1 MDPLQGYKASDT
13 LLPAGPGPII
23 AMRGGGATILET
35 VIAFL
40 NGTNKVELKGGVYTY
55 ESGKPVNDEHKNTLA
70 KLLTTI
76 STKTPTVKITPNG
89 ANVDIEITFDTS
101 TIIKNELSV
110 FNKISATAKGIAI
123 PTIQSCM
130 YYPAFFQP
138 QITGLGCGR
147 FALNNLFHNER
158 FTFKPNVDFQSST
171 DIGLTR
177 EEFSA
182 KYTQTLSTMFTAN
195 QINLSEV
202 CHIVS
207 RFLLMNGLYTTDNSC
222 RDDEYFSMD
231 VIQSALQI
239 VGHEP
244 AEVFIGN
251 KAKEGVDMANFD
263 AYTADH
269 DMYVRDDAT
278 NSVTLSSDTPNLLG
292 YIINYG
298 KSHYVALRKIP
309 NTTTFEYLDSM
320 ASGSNKKD
328 IKTTKDFLIYVTTLS
343 KKIVSIRQ
351 VLNVTQFINPFESMR
366 EEYEKATKEDDEQGK
381 IKRTIIK
388 LFADN
393 YQKFIRD
400 YPQYTNDIV
409 NFLTTFEDYEAQAPV
424 LQSLLDNKSL
434 IDSNTNKLIK
444 YMINNKDAI
453 QKVKTEKANYL
464 REQRS
469 KGSSSITVG
478 TLPQAKDII
487 AALTTE
493 GGKRRRTLR
502 QRPS

>member
-1 MDPLQGYKASDT
+1 
-13 LLPAGPGPII
+13 
-23 AMRGGGATILET
+23 MRGGGATILET

-40 NGTNKVELKGGVYTY
+40 KGTNRVDLKGDVYTY
-55 ESGKPVNDEHKNTLA
+55 ESGKPANDDHKDTLA
-70 KLLTTI
+70 NFLKTI

-89 ANVDIEITFDTS
+89 ANVDIEIMFDTS
-101 TIIKNELSV
+101 VIIENKLSL
-110 FNKISATAKGIAI
+110 FNNISKAKGIAI

-138 QITGLGCGR
+138 QTTALGCGR

-158 FTFKPNVDFQSST
+158 FNFKPNVGFQSST

-177 EEFSA
+177 EDFSA
-182 KYTQTLSTMFTAN
+182 KYTQILSAMFTAE

-251 KAKEGVDMANFD
+251 KAKEGVDMANFN
-263 AYTADH
+263 AYTAEH

-328 IKTTKDFLIYVTTLS
+328 IKTTKEFLIYVTTLG

-351 VLNVTQFINPFESMR
+351 VLNITKFINPFESMKVL
-366 EEYEKATKEDDEQGK
+366 YEKATKDDDEQGK
-381 IKRTIIK
+381 LKRTIIK

-393 YQKFIRD
+393 YQGFIRN

-409 NFLTTFEDYEAQAPV
+409 NFLTSFENYELEATL
-424 LQSLLDNKSL
+424 LQSLLENPDL
-434 IDSNTNKLIK
+434 IDKNTQKLIK
-444 YMINNKDAI
+444 YMDDNKDKI
-453 QKVKTEKANYL
+453 QKVKTEKARYL
-464 REQRS
+464 REQHLN
-469 KGSSSITVG
+469 GSSSIKVG

-487 AALTTE
+487 AVLNKTE